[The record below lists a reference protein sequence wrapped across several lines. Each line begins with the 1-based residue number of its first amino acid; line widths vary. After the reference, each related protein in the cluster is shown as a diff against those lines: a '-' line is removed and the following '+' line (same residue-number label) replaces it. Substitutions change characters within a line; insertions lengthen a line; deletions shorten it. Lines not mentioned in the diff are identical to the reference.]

1 MAAKYWE
8 IRESY
13 GNKSMNP
20 EAKEA
25 YECGYEEGYEAAM
38 KELGMDQ
45 EMGERSG
52 YGMRSGMMGKRSHY
66 GMRYGDI
73 NERSGE
79 PNTFV
84 EGEDRGSLGYRRGRD
99 SMGRYR

>member
-13 GNKSMNP
+13 GNKGQDP
-20 EAKEA
+20 EIKEA
-25 YECGYEEGYEAAM
+25 YECGYDEGYEAAM
-38 KELGMDQ
+38 KEMEQ

-52 YGMRSGMMGKRSHY
+52 YGMRSGSMMGRRSHY

-73 NERSGE
+73 NERSGQ

-84 EGEDRGSLGYRRGRD
+84 EGEDRGSMGYRRGSR
-99 SMGRYR
+99 R

>member
-1 MAAKYWE
+1 MAKYWE
-8 IRESY
+8 IIESY
-13 GNKSMNP
+13 GDKSRKS
-20 EAKEA
+20 EAREA

-38 KELGMDQ
+38 KEMGMDQ
-45 EMGERSG
+45 EMEERPG
-52 YGMRSGMMGKRSHY
+52 YGMRYGSMGMRGRY
-66 GMRYGDI
+66 GNRYGDI
-73 NERSGE
+73 NERSGQ

>member
-1 MAAKYWE
+1 MARYWE

-13 GNKSMNP
+13 GDKNKSSKEM
-20 EAKEA
+20 EA

-38 KELGMDQ
+38 KEMGMDQ
-45 EMGERSG
+45 EMGERSE
-52 YGMRSGMMGKRSHY
+52 YGMRSGSMGMRGRY
-66 GMRYGDI
+66 GNRYGDI
-73 NERSGE
+73 NERSGH

>member
-1 MAAKYWE
+1 MGAKYWE

-13 GNKSMNP
+13 GNKAMTP
-20 EAKEA
+20 EASEA

-38 KELGMDQ
+38 Q
-45 EMGERSG
+45 EMEQESG
-52 YGMRSGMMGKRSHY
+52 FGMRSGMMGKRSHY

-73 NERSGE
+73 NERSGR